1 MDELDEA
8 VLTSITHGGV
18 DTLLKT
24 GYKPEYSLD
33 PDAQVIFKVALALHH
48 RQPPIAPNKLNLL
61 SGSWGELRN
70 PEEVKAILSKNGSG
84 AVPPEEVARKS
95 KERYSLT
102 QTQAWQRK
110 FEQQMR
116 SRPSE
121 VAEWLPRLS
130 QELEVLAATGRS
142 YNPTPSAHK
151 GSIVPP
157 VKFRSRVREFNRLYT
172 GRAEDGGGYRSGW
185 LVAWLGRT
193 GRGKTTSAY
202 TQSVDAISQSKTVCF
217 ISKENQ
223 SQIRARILLGL
234 TGLTIKEIGDDAAS
248 EQPEIKGPDG
258 NVLMYSDKNGNPVG
272 PWHQRSVRQLVMDE
286 YSALVDRHLLIYDW
300 SFFSSTHIKSIISI
314 HSADL
319 LNIDFI
325 DSGDVAGNDVPRA
338 LGQLAG
344 KLAALIHETKCHVNS
359 LWQISAEQQT
369 KYEKKDTYEITGPY
383 GSSSVGHAVDQMIQ
397 TKYDRQPDTQHALI
411 TKCRLGSP
419 VGEFRWRYNA
429 KKWIFTDM

>member
-1 MDELDEA
+1 MNDLDTA
-8 VLTSITHGGV
+8 ILTSITHGHA
-18 DTLLKT
+18 DKLLRA
-24 GYKPEYSLD
+24 GFKPEYTQD
-33 PDAQVIFKVALALHH
+33 PDAQTIFRVAMSLIHQ
-48 RQPPIAPNKLNLL
+48 QPPVPTNKLSLL
-61 SGSWGELRN
+61 ASSWGELKN
-70 PEEVKAILSKNGSG
+70 PDEVKRILSMNGTG
-84 AVPPEEVARKS
+84 AVSPEDVARKC
-95 KERYSLT
+95 KERYALSL
-102 QTQAWQRK
+102 TQAWQRK
-110 FEQQMR
+110 FDQLMR
-116 SRPSE
+116 DRPND
-121 VAEWLPRLS
+121 VAEWLPKLT
-130 QELEVLAATGRS
+130 QELEVLSATGRS

-151 GSIVPP
+151 GAIVPP
-157 VKFRSRVREFNRLYT
+157 VKFRSRIREFNRLYT

-185 LVAWLGRT
+185 LTAWLGRT
-193 GRGKTTSAY
+193 GRGKTTAAY

-234 TGLTIKEIGDDAAS
+234 TGLTIAEIGEDKAS
-248 EQPEIKGPDG
+248 TQPEIKGPGGDI
-258 NVLMYSDKNGNPVG
+258 LIYSDKTGNPVG
-272 PWHQRSVRQLVMDE
+272 PWHEGSVRQKVLDE

-314 HSADL
+314 HNADM

-325 DSGDVAGNDVPRA
+325 DSGDVPGNDVPRA

-344 KLAALIHETKCHVNS
+344 KLAAMIHETTCHVNS

-369 KYEKKDTYEITGPY
+369 KYEKKDTHEITGPY

-429 KKWIFTDM
+429 KKWIFTDL